1 MRVASKEKYLTYVF
15 VIIVNNG
22 ENKTIASEF
31 LPSYKKIF
39 CICEGEYLYI
49 PVRKLNINI
58 VSPIPDN
65 SFLSNLRLKILI
77 KMIGIMDIGEGNVVF
92 VI

>member
-1 MRVASKEKYLTYVF
+1 MVKIKLLLANFYLA
-15 VIIVNNG
+15 IR
-22 ENKTIASEF
+22 K
-31 LPSYKKIF
+31 
-39 CICEGEYLYI
+39 YLYI